1 MPIGRYR
8 LGPAASFWTTS
19 EKEARWQYAEIFE
32 HGCYADVALPER
44 AFVVDVGANIGLFSY
59 FIIRAFPSVRVLAFE
74 PMPETLDALRRNVRA
89 HGLAGVAIE
98 ECALGERSEEKAE
111 FTYYPLLPGNSTRY
125 PHEKELQR
133 SVMSRIEPPEAVHRE
148 LTGYPVAV
156 AVERL
161 SSFLPAGRP
170 VDLLKIDVEGAE
182 LDVLRGVD
190 AEQWPLVRQVTLEVQ
205 DLGGRLAAVCDLLR
219 GQGFTVSCGPSPMI
233 PPAVRTYLV
242 HARRSM

>member
-1 MPIGRYR
+1 MGS
-8 LGPAASFWTTS
+8 GASFWTPS
-19 EKEARWQYAEIFE
+19 QKEARFQYAEIFD
-32 HGCYADVALPER
+32 HGCYADVELPEC

-59 FIIRAFPSVRVLAFE
+59 FITRAFPSCRVLAFE
-74 PMPETLDALRRNVRA
+74 PMPETLEALRRNVDEHR
-89 HGLAGVAIE
+89 LSGVVIE
-98 ECALGERSEEKAE
+98 EYALGEQSEEKAE

-133 SVMSRIEPPEAVHRE
+133 SVMSQLEPPDDVRRE

-156 AVERL
+156 AVQRL

-190 AEQWPLVRQVTLEVQ
+190 ADQWPLIGQVTLEVQ
-205 DLGGRLAAVCDLLR
+205 DLGGRLEAVCELLR
-219 GQGFTVSCGPSPMI
+219 GQGFLVSYERSPMI
-233 PPAVRTYLV
+233 PPEVLTYLV
-242 HARRSM
+242 HARRAAIPGV